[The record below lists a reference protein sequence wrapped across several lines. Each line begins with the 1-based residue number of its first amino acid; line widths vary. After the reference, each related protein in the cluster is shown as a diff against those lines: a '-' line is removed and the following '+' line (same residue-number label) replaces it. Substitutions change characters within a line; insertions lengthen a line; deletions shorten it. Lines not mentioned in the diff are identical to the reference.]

1 MLNIYDES
9 RPSRVTVAFED
20 RALSFM
26 LSKDATFGDLA
37 DRLDRRG
44 EWHHGKPIAIEV
56 KFAAAFDAQ
65 RRRLISGLGRGIGTR
80 RTKRDVQC
88 ELGSG
93 AKASSINAVAA
104 GDRGIQSTVPRS
116 RSRGSSLARRSRCSQ
131 P

>member
-56 KFAAAFDAQ
+56 KFATAFDAQ
-65 RRRLISGLGRGIGTR
+65 RRRLISGLGRGYRPR
-80 RTKRDVQC
+80 RNERA
-88 ELGSG
+88 SG
-93 AKASSINAVAA
+93 LSS
-104 GDRGIQSTVPRS
+104 GRGRE
-116 RSRGSSLARRSRCSQ
+116 RRE
-131 P
+131 

>member
-1 MLNIYDES
+1 MLNIYDKS

-44 EWHHGKPIAIEV
+44 EWHHGKPVAIEV

-65 RRRLISGLGRGIGTR
+65 RRRLISDLVAVSAPPHQKGRPM
-80 RTKRDVQC
+80 RTWV
-88 ELGSG
+88 
-93 AKASSINAVAA
+93 
-104 GDRGIQSTVPRS
+104 RG
-116 RSRGSSLARRSRCSQ
+116 
-131 P
+131 

>member
-9 RPSRVTVAFED
+9 RLSRVTVAFED

-65 RRRLISGLGRGIGTR
+65 RRRLISGLGRGIGTAAPKG
-80 RTKRDVQC
+80 TSNAN
-88 ELGSG
+88 LGPG
-93 AKASSINAVAA
+93 LRPA
-104 GDRGIQSTVPRS
+104 P
-116 RSRGSSLARRSRCSQ
+116 
-131 P
+131 

>member
-44 EWHHGKPIAIEV
+44 EWHHGMPIAIEV

-65 RRRLISGLGRGIGTR
+65 RRRLISGLGRGYRPR
-80 RTKRDVQC
+80 RNERA
-88 ELGSG
+88 SG
-93 AKASSINAVAA
+93 LSS
-104 GDRGIQSTVPRS
+104 GRGRE
-116 RSRGSSLARRSRCSQ
+116 RRE
-131 P
+131 

>member
-20 RALSFM
+20 RALSFV

-56 KFAAAFDAQ
+56 KFAAASDAQ
-65 RRRLISGLGRGIGTR
+65 RRRPVSGLGRG
-80 RTKRDVQC
+80 
-88 ELGSG
+88 
-93 AKASSINAVAA
+93 
-104 GDRGIQSTVPRS
+104 RGICIAAPTGTPNANLAPRL
-116 RSRGSSLARRSRCSQ
+116 RSA